1 MVLRVITPRS
11 DLFLGLLSAPALP
24 ATTPSRGLDCTAP
37 YPTAARGV
45 NGTLGRD
52 RTVHFLPRPVADVGA
67 APESS
72 PAHSWVCGFP
82 HVPSPAWVPSDA
94 PRRRR
99 TQGGT
104 HGRNEPAGRDPA
116 PLGPIGGRPGCWA
129 PGGRGPGRLT
139 VGQRRVLELL
149 EVVGLELRLVELE
162 RHEVPVGADGEARPW
177 RDPAH
182 RDHRSEGQGGRPG
195 RGPRRDHHPR
205 RDGLGRLPLRGARPQ
220 VRRVRGHGDGERV
233 LHCDRHRGPRRAERS
248 IGVGPPKAVGPGAPR
263 PGPFRAPASAGGSR
277 PGFAVSQDRSAEGR
291 AAKLHRRVRS
301 RNSKSHSPRSVNP
314 SVRHMASTEVPS
326 APNRRSRSCPHSGA
340 STTASQG
347 SRAVRGPSRSPS
359 RARALAISTRR
370 PGSETSLRSPER
382 LAATVR
388 PSRSP
393 MPSPLESANDR
404 RYAWYRTPPRH
415 QPAAHRSRG
424 DDIGGTLGSPPAPAG
439 RRCPPRVSADEPRR
453 SSDGPSRTTRY
464 PFGDSRRSVRYLHP
478 SAGSCVWISK
488 ERPARVHRFAASS
501 TSDTPSCQT
510 RTRATA
516 SALKSARHSSP
527 NSRFPVPSAMKSG
540 YSGPS

>member
-139 VGQRRVLELL
+139 VGQRRVLDLL

-220 VRRVRGHGDGERV
+220 VRRVRGHGEGERV
-233 LHCDRHRGPRRAERS
+233 LQGDRHRGPRRAERS

-291 AAKLHRRVRS
+291 AASGCIEGSDPGTRNRTRRGART
-301 RNSKSHSPRSVNP
+301 P
-314 SVRHMASTEVPS
+314 ASGTWRWTEVPS
-326 APNRRSRSCPHSGA
+326 APKRRSRSCPHSGA

-439 RRCPPRVSADEPRR
+439 RAVIPECPRTNPDAPPTDPRGRPGTHSETPGAACGISIPPPARASGSRRKGQPACTGSRPRR
-453 SSDGPSRTTRY
+453 HPTRRAARPGP
-464 PFGDSRRSVRYLHP
+464 
-478 SAGSCVWISK
+478 
-488 ERPARVHRFAASS
+488 ERPL
-501 TSDTPSCQT
+501 P
-510 RTRATA
+510 
-516 SALKSARHSSP
+516 P
-527 NSRFPVPSAMKSG
+527 
-540 YSGPS
+540 